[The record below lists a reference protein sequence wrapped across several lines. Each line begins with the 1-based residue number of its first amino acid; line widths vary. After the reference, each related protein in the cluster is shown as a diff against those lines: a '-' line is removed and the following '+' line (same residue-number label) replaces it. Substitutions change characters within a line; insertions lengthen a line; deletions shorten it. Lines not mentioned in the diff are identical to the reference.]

1 MAGTVRIVQGGLK
14 AGSDATLEA
23 YNEVSGHIK
32 GVDASKEAARA
43 GWQGQGSDAMYA
55 AAMLWIEK
63 ATVQRRTQGV
73 RGQLGAGRS
82 DSFCG
87 LPEPREANDRRRRSL
102 NCERV
107 FRQRKA

>member
-1 MAGTVRIVQGGLK
+1 MQQVACIAHIHQ

-63 ATVQRRTQGV
+63 ATALNNSL
-73 RGQLGAGRS
+73 LGFS
-82 DSFCG
+82 DALKGS
-87 LPEPREANDRRRRSL
+87 EANSGQAEVTHSAAFL
-102 NCERV
+102 NLEKRMTGGGAV
-107 FRQRKA
+107 

>member
-55 AAMLWIEK
+55 AATLWIQK
-63 ATVQRRTQGV
+63 AKA
-73 RGQLGAGRS
+73 LNHSLLEFSSALKRS
-82 DSFCG
+82 D
-87 LPEPREANDRRRRSL
+87 ANSGDAESVLAAAFGNFESRMTGGATR
-102 NCERV
+102 
-107 FRQRKA
+107 

>member
-63 ATVQRRTQGV
+63 ATALNNSL
-73 RGQLGAGRS
+73 LGFS
-82 DSFCG
+82 DALKGS
-87 LPEPREANDRRRRSL
+87 EANSGQAEVTHSAAFLDLEKRMTGGGA
-102 NCERV
+102 V
-107 FRQRKA
+107 

>member
-43 GWQGQGSDAMYA
+43 G
-55 AAMLWIEK
+55 
-63 ATVQRRTQGV
+63 
-73 RGQLGAGRS
+73 
-82 DSFCG
+82 
-87 LPEPREANDRRRRSL
+87 
-102 NCERV
+102 
-107 FRQRKA
+107 